1 MTRLADFEARKQL
14 LIAQAEF
21 DRLKLAIAVHDVR
34 RLVRPS
40 LDASARAGSRSAAS
54 GVLGFLLPLLG
65 ASRLG
70 GVVRGLSLA
79 LSAYRLMRQW
89 SRRT

>member
-1 MTRLADFEARKQL
+1 MTRLDDLEAKKQL

-34 RLVRPS
+34 RIIRPALETS
-40 LDASARAGSRSAAS
+40 PRAAS
-54 GVLGFLLPLLG
+54 HSLASRVLGFVLPIFG

-70 GVVRGLSLA
+70 RVVRGLSIA
-79 LSAYRLMRQW
+79 LSVYRLLRG
-89 SRRT
+89 SRR